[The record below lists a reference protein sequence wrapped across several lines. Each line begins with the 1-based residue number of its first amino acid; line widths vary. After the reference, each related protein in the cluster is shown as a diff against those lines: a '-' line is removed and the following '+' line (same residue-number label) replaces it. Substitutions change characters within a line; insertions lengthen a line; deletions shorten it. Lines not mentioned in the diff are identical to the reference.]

1 VEDFVEELVED
12 VMEEIVEEFV
22 EDFRPKIYGERF
34 SNPRVLI
41 HRCRLELMVIM
52 GILLIVRN
60 L

>member
-1 VEDFVEELVED
+1 MEELVED